1 MAAFTTAQY
10 YSASSGTGTN
20 IPEYPTIKGIFADSG
35 AWMQI
40 SAVAAPQSMDTIT
53 VEIPKSQVSMLV
65 KKGDTIVYKEV
76 NDYSMSVMT
85 LSNLAPNQ
93 FRNSGVYRNK
103 LNG

>member
-1 MAAFTTAQY
+1 
-10 YSASSGTGTN
+10 
-20 IPEYPTIKGIFADSG
+20 
-35 AWMQI
+35 MQV